1 MGVGPR
7 VWFAVTYL
15 SSGIDRYAYR
25 PSQLLPSTNRAEA
38 VCCGERLLK

>member
-7 VWFAVTYL
+7 VWFASTYL

-25 PSQLLPSTNRAEA
+25 PSHLLPSTNRAEA